1 MCLGVPGLVTKL
13 EGPVVT
19 LDVMGTIRTART
31 DLLDV
36 EVKVGQFVLHQL
48 GFVTAVLDDE
58 EARETLKLFEQVF
71 ESMGEAV
78 TAPAGPARTAS

>member
-13 EGPVVT
+13 EGPIVT

-71 ESMGEAV
+71 ESMGETV
-78 TAPAGPARTAS
+78 TAPAVPARTAS